1 MMIKCECEHC
11 HVNIEFDLD
20 SFAERGR
27 NSKKIFGQEV
37 QCPICQKNT
46 NLYLPNNQHA
56 ETKANKL
63 NDGKIERN
71 VEGIGWLFFVLGL
84 IGLIGGGAV
93 FVGMMQPG
101 QDGQS
106 AFLVLCFAIASFF
119 QGCILLVLFRA
130 LAEIIRLL
138 RKLVAK
144 P

>member
-20 SFAERGR
+20 SFSERGR

-37 QCPICQKNT
+37 QCPVCHKNT

-56 ETKANKL
+56 EAKTNKL
-63 NDGKIERN
+63 TDGKIERN
-71 VEGIGWLFFVLGL
+71 LEGLGRLFFWLGL
-84 IGLIGGGAV
+84 IGLVIGGIG
-93 FVGMMQPG
+93 FIGEMHPG
-101 QDGQS
+101 GDGQS
-106 AFLVLCFAIASFF
+106 AVLALCIAIISFF
-119 QGCILLVLFRA
+119 QGCIFLVLFQA
-130 LAEIIRLL
+130 IAEIIRLL